1 MSRNS
6 HYSSSSHRSVSQ
18 SCRIECVCG
27 LVSPLMTAWT
37 NENPGRRFHGCGM
50 YKLQGKKECN
60 YFEWVDDEM
69 NPRAKEV
76 ILSLLQKIN
85 DEKKKTYES
94 EKREDELKKKMKLM
108 EGFNI
113 GPWVMI
119 CILFLLLVAIVI
131 MK

>member
-1 MSRNS
+1 
-6 HYSSSSHRSVSQ
+6 
-18 SCRIECVCG
+18 
-27 LVSPLMTAWT
+27 
-37 NENPGRRFHGCGM
+37 
-50 YKLQGKKECN
+50 LQGKKECN

-69 NPRAKEV
+69 NPRAIEV

-85 DEKKKTYES
+85 DENKTFES
-94 EKREDELKKKMKLM
+94 QKREDELKKKMKLM

-113 GPWVMI
+113 GPWVVI